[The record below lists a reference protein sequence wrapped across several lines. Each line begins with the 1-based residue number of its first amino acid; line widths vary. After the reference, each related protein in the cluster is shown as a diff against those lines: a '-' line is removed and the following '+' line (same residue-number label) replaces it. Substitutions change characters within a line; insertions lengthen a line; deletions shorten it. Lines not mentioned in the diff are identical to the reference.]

1 MPANFHIINH
11 PLIKHKLVYI
21 RDKETNPKIFR
32 ELVREISSILA
43 YEATKNMPTK
53 SVEITTPLTKT
64 NGRKIDMEKI
74 VIVPVLRAGLGM
86 TEGILSLLPG
96 AKVGHIGMERDH
108 DTFLP
113 RDYYFKIPSEPKDR
127 SFLVLDPMLAT
138 GGTVIDTIHR
148 LKDSGAQ
155 DIRFLCLIASPEGVK
170 ALSEA
175 HPDVIIFTGVMDEK
189 LNSKKYIVPGL
200 GDAGDRL
207 FGTE

>member
-1 MPANFHIINH
+1 MPANFHTIDH

-21 RDKETNPKIFR
+21 RDKGTSSKIFR
-32 ELVREISSILA
+32 ELVREISAILA
-43 YEATKNMPTK
+43 YEATKNLPTK
-53 SVEITTPLTKT
+53 SVKITTPLTKT
-64 NGRKIDMEKI
+64 TGHKIDMEKI

-86 TEGILSLLPG
+86 TEGVLSLLPG

-113 RDYYFKIPSEPKDR
+113 TDYYFKIPSRPKDK

-148 LKDSGAQ
+148 LKDSGAL

-170 ALSEA
+170 ALNEA
-175 HPDVIIFTGVMDEK
+175 HPDVIIFTGVVDEK

>member
-1 MPANFHIINH
+1 
-11 PLIKHKLVYI
+11 
-21 RDKETNPKIFR
+21 
-32 ELVREISSILA
+32 
-43 YEATKNMPTK
+43 
-53 SVEITTPLTKT
+53 
-64 NGRKIDMEKI
+64 MEKI

-86 TEGILSLLPG
+86 TEGVLSLLPG

-113 RDYYFKIPSEPKDR
+113 TDYYFKIPSRPKDK

-148 LKDSGAQ
+148 LKDSGAL

-170 ALSEA
+170 ALNEA
-175 HPDVIIFTGVMDEK
+175 HPDVIIFTGVVDEK